1 MTPKTLT
8 LDEERALRTYAFG
21 DSLAFTLKRWTSS
34 EPWPRANAGRM
45 IRMRLELMLGLDA
58 GLRVLEIAHF
68 TPSMLNVSSTG
79 CAVLTIPGNLS
90 HASLG
95 RRLPAT
101 DLLRDSITS
110 YLRGCAIW
118 YPDWRPAFL
127 LSKPPHAT
135 PPDTSTIR
143 RHIYTLTRSALNVE
157 YHPHALRHTFATR
170 LMAVADIRTVQELLG
185 HVSVTSTQIYTH
197 VNADDLRTAINA
209 RDAAMP
215 QPASPSR

>member
-8 LDEERALRTYAFG
+8 HDEERALRLAVFG
-21 DSLAFTLKRWTSS
+21 PSFWEHLNWWCDPASS
-34 EPWPRANAGRM
+34 EPTIASRDL
-45 IRMRLELMLGLDA
+45 RMRIALMLGLDA

-79 CAVLTIPGNLS
+79 CAVLTIPGTLS

-95 RRLPAT
+95 RRIPAT
-101 DLLRDSITS
+101 NQLRDAITA
-110 YLRGCAIW
+110 YLKGCETR
-118 YPDWRPAFL
+118 YPDWRLAYL
-127 LSKPPHAT
+127 LSNPTRPLAI
-135 PPDTSTIR
+135 DTSTVR
-143 RHIYTLTRSALNVE
+143 RWVYSLTKLALNVE

-197 VNADDLRTAINA
+197 VSSDDLRSAIAARAAANA
-209 RDAAMP
+209 AP
-215 QPASPSR
+215 